1 MSVWTVA
8 LLLASASPSPGPV
21 YHPDSAIVAPNRQ
34 IAVKLVE
41 TLYPKAEIK
50 AFITRAAIDSLSTAF
65 STELQL
71 KKLEKNYPGLRG
83 NLFKRAPD
91 VLDSIVED
99 RLPALYAAMIDQLL
113 AAMSLKEMGD
123 MLAFAESPE
132 GQALQQA
139 DTDFVIKNYL
149 EKGRPLK
156 PSELKNIGKGLK
168 TQAVR
173 DPRAAQWAKANM
185 LVGPAMRTW
194 TDEQQELQSQK
205 LVELMAA
212 IMSEMVDREPT

>member
-1 MSVWTVA
+1 MWALA

-21 YHPDSAIVAPNRQ
+21 NQSDSAIVVPDRQ

-50 AFITRAAIDSLSTAF
+50 AFTTRAAIDSLSTGF
-65 STELQL
+65 STEPQL
-71 KKLEKNYPGLRG
+71 KKLEINYPGLRG
-83 NLFKRAPD
+83 ALFKRAPD
-91 VLDSIVED
+91 VLDSIFED
-99 RLPALYAAMIDQLL
+99 RLPALYSAMIDQLL
-113 AAMSLKEMGD
+113 AAMSLQELGD
-123 MLAFAESPE
+123 ALAFAEGPE
-132 GQALQQA
+132 GQALQQV

-149 EKGRPLK
+149 EKGRPLR
-156 PSELKNIGKGLK
+156 PSELKKRGKDLK
-168 TQAVR
+168 TPAVK

-185 LVGPAMRTW
+185 LIGPALRTW
-194 TDEQQELQSQK
+194 TDEQKELQSQK